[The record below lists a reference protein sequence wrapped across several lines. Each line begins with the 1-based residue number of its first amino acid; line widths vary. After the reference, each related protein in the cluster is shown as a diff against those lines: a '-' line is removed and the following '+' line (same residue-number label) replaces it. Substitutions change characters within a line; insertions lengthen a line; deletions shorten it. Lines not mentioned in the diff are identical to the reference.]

1 MRCWNCRRPSGYREQ
16 VLKAIGG
23 LAIALANDGKLEEAQ
38 QELDTLQ
45 KKGASS
51 GDCDL
56 VAAEILSLQKNYD
69 QALALY
75 IKVFNEVVQM
85 PQTQQMIQTAQMQ
98 QIPVIHRHSAG
109 RILKNMMCLW

>member
-45 KKGASS
+45 KKGASF

-56 VAAEILSLQKNYD
+56 VVGRDSV
-69 QALALY
+69 LAKELL
-75 IKVFNEVVQM
+75 IRRLRF
-85 PQTQQMIQTAQMQ
+85 T
-98 QIPVIHRHSAG
+98 
-109 RILKNMMCLW
+109 

>member
-45 KKGASS
+45 KK
-51 GDCDL
+51 
-56 VAAEILSLQKNYD
+56 
-69 QALALY
+69 ALPSVTVIWLRQRSCPC
-75 IKVFNEVVQM
+75 KR
-85 PQTQQMIQTAQMQ
+85 TMIRRLRFT
-98 QIPVIHRHSAG
+98 
-109 RILKNMMCLW
+109 

>member
-45 KKGASS
+45 KKATPRAVGVAHCAPLGAA
-51 GDCDL
+51 GI
-56 VAAEILSLQKNYD
+56 E
-69 QALALY
+69 ALWGCFANPT
-75 IKVFNEVVQM
+75 FNV
-85 PQTQQMIQTAQMQ
+85 
-98 QIPVIHRHSAG
+98 G
-109 RILKNMMCLW
+109 L

>member
-45 KKGASS
+45 KKA
-51 GDCDL
+51 L
-56 VAAEILSLQKNYD
+56 PPVTVIWLRQKFCPC
-69 QALALY
+69 
-75 IKVFNEVVQM
+75 KR
-85 PQTQQMIQTAQMQ
+85 TMIRRLRFT
-98 QIPVIHRHSAG
+98 
-109 RILKNMMCLW
+109 

>member
-45 KKGASS
+45 KKRRF
-51 GDCDL
+51 L
-56 VAAEILSLQKNYD
+56 
-69 QALALY
+69 
-75 IKVFNEVVQM
+75 
-85 PQTQQMIQTAQMQ
+85 
-98 QIPVIHRHSAG
+98 R
-109 RILKNMMCLW
+109 